1 MVLTDAWDRFQ
12 RLRDTTA
19 WVVVKWA
26 LMSATIFWTLVYRL
40 ATEAGKFPEFV
51 YANF

>member
-1 MVLTDAWDRFQ
+1 MVLRDGLDRF
-12 RLRDTTA
+12 RNIRHTTT
-19 WVVVKWA
+19 WIVVKWA

-40 ATEAGKFPEFV
+40 AAEAGKFPEFV